1 MILKVKDRNRL
12 NPTRL
17 KAIKTI
23 SHSNNN
29 AGLWR
34 KTWAV
39 GLGRERGE
47 IQPRKAA
54 VLTM

>member
-1 MILKVKDRNRL
+1 MIWKIKDGNRL

-17 KAIKTI
+17 KAIKT
-23 SHSNNN
+23 SNHSNNN

-39 GLGRERGE
+39 GLGHERGE
-47 IQPRKAA
+47 IQPRNAA

>member
-39 GLGRERGE
+39 GLGHERGE